1 MAEPNI
7 KKNIDILD
15 NPHSFPAS
23 DLEISCDFTKTVLDK
38 VLIAI
43 GKGGFVGK
51 ILIEKILEKYT
62 DYNLNDIGNYWTY
75 PLHYAIIMR
84 EEDIALLLI
93 EKGADINAL
102 DEYGM
107 SPLNYTVTKFTY
119 KHSCTKMRVNKE
131 LVKLVT
137 TLVVMGADVTHINP
151 HNNLYPHTDS
161 IRSGYYYSYERIK
174 SRINTVLKLNLYS
187 PLKLTK
193 LRAHLDTEEY
203 NGNIIQDIID
213 SFSIKS
219 EDVILSKI
227 DKACKK
233 VGEALVH
240 MHDDQGQTMLHYA
253 VYFEMKKVLEKLIF
267 LGTDPSRR
275 NKIGWTAFDI
285 SSKLETLEKAQ
296 EMANFFVDC
305 LNRYH
310 KLIQSK
316 NQNKEAEFSDSS
328 LESPKS
334 DSAKTDSEGISD
346 DDFLDHISNVK
357 PSKKS
362 KKKISK
368 LKKEK
373 EKKELKKIKEKE
385 REQIHNELVLMRA
398 EDIRQIEIK
407 RKERFNKL
415 LDFLNDRLRTY
426 NLMYFFTSIKIY
438 STDSKNKRIEEER
451 KNRILAKSYKKRLQ
465 KGFKKLVNAK
475 QLIDKDKLKS
485 SFCLLR
491 KNALLKRRCIGD
503 KLFFFEFELYDSN
516 LSNGYVFA

>member
-1 MAEPNI
+1 MAEPKIQNNI
-7 KKNIDILD
+7 NILD

-43 GKGGFVGK
+43 GKGGDVGK

-62 DYNLNDIGNYWTY
+62 DYDLNDIGNYWTY

-84 EEDIALLLI
+84 EEDIALFLI

-107 SPLNYTVTKFTY
+107 SPLNYTVTKFRY

-131 LVKLVT
+131 LVKLLT

-151 HNNLYPHTDS
+151 HNDLYPHTDS
-161 IRSGYYYSYERIK
+161 VRSGYYYSYERIK
-174 SRINTVLKLNLYS
+174 SRINTVLKLNLES
-187 PLKLTK
+187 PSKLEK
-193 LRAHLDTEEY
+193 LRARLDSEEY

-213 SFSIKS
+213 SFSKKS

-227 DKACKK
+227 DKAFKK
-233 VGEALVH
+233 VGDAIIH

-253 VYFEMKKVLEKLIF
+253 VYFEMKRVLEKLVF
-267 LGTDPSRR
+267 LGVDPSRR

-285 SSKLETLEKAQ
+285 SSKLETLEKQ
-296 EMANFFVDC
+296 QDMANFFVDC
-305 LNRYH
+305 LNRYN
-310 KLIQSK
+310 KLKQSK

-334 DSAKTDSEGISD
+334 DSAKTDSESISD
-346 DDFLDHISNVK
+346 DDFLDHNSNVK

-362 KKKISK
+362 KKKILK
-368 LKKEK
+368 LKREK
-373 EKKELKKIKEKE
+373 EKKELKKIKEKA
-385 REQIHNELVLMRA
+385 REQIHNELVLMRT
-398 EDIRQIEIK
+398 EDIRQIEIN

-415 LDFLNDRLRTY
+415 LDFLNDRLKTY
-426 NLMYFFTSIKIY
+426 NLMYFFTSIKNY
-438 STDSKNKRIEEER
+438 SADSKNKRIEEER
-451 KNRILAKSYKKRLQ
+451 KNRILAKSLKKRLQ

-485 SFCLLR
+485 SFCFLR
-491 KNALLKRRCIGD
+491 KNALFKRRYIGD
-503 KLFFFEFELYDSN
+503 RLFFFEFELYDSN
-516 LSNGYVFA
+516 LSKRYVFV